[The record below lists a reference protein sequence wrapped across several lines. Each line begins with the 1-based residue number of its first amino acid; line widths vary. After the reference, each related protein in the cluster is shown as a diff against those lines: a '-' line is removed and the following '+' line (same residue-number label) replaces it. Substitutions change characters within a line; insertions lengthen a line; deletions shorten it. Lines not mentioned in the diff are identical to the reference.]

1 MTLSEAELSAPSSSI
16 DISSRILDGSPVPAF
31 VIDAGHVVTHWNDAL
46 ARMSG
51 IPAKDVLGTHHQW
64 RAFYPA
70 HRPVL
75 ADIVVDGAPREL
87 LDKFYRG
94 KYRRAEH
101 CPDAWESEDF
111 FPTFGEEGCWLAFS
125 AAPIR
130 DAEGRI
136 IGCIETL
143 QDITERKE
151 AANAQR
157 EAERRLTQIVA
168 GSPVATFVLDAECK
182 VTHWNRACETLTNTP
197 AQEMLGRSEAWR
209 AFYPYD
215 TRRVVL
221 AELIVRRVAADEL
234 AACYGGRAT
243 PSALV
248 PGAFEADDF
257 FPTFGTKGKR
267 LHFMAAPLR
276 NLRGDVVGAIETLVD
291 FTPEKPA
298 E

>member
-1 MTLSEAELSAPSSSI
+1 MSASLLNDFSA
-16 DISSRILDGSPVPAF
+16 RILDGSPVPAF
-31 VIDAGHVVTHWNDAL
+31 VINTSHVVTHWNDAL

-51 IPAKDVLGTHHQW
+51 IPAKDVIGTHHQW

-75 ADIVVDGAPREL
+75 ADIVIDGAPPSL

-94 KYRRAEH
+94 KYRKAEH

-130 DAEGRI
+130 DGDGKV

-151 AANAQR
+151 AESARR
-157 EAERRLTQIVA
+157 EAERRLVDIVA
-168 GSPVATFVLDAECK
+168 GSPVATFVLDSNCN
-182 VTHWNRACETLTNTP
+182 VTHWNKACESLTNTP
-197 AQEMLGRSEAWR
+197 AQEVLGRDEAWR
-209 AFYPYD
+209 AFYPFD

-221 AELIVRRVAADEL
+221 AEMIVRRAAPEEL
-234 AACYGGRAT
+234 AAYYGGRAK

-248 PGAFEADDF
+248 AGAFEAEDF
-257 FPTFGTKGKR
+257 FPAFGPEGKW
-267 LHFMAAPLR
+267 LHFMAAPLH
-276 NLRGDVVGAIETLVD
+276 NLRGDVVGAIETLVELGVEK
-291 FTPEKPA
+291 TPE
-298 E
+298 

>member
-1 MTLSEAELSAPSSSI
+1 MPESTLI
-16 DISSRILDGSPVPAF
+16 DISARILDGSPVPAF
-31 VIDAGHVVTHWNDAL
+31 VINADHVVTHWNDAL

-51 IPAKDVLGTHHQW
+51 IPAREVLGTHHQW

-75 ADIVVDGAPREL
+75 ADIVVDGAPPEL

-101 CPDAWESEDF
+101 CPDGWESEDF

-130 DAEGRI
+130 DADGRI

-151 AANAQR
+151 AETARR
-157 EAERRLTQIVA
+157 EAERRLIDIVA
-168 GSPVATFVLDAECK
+168 GSPVATFVLDANCK
-182 VTHWNRACETLTNTP
+182 VTHWNHACEALTSTP
-197 AQEMLGRSEAWR
+197 AQEVLGRAEAWR
-209 AFYPYD
+209 PFYPYD

-221 AELIVRRVAADEL
+221 AELIIRRATPEEL
-234 AACYGGRAT
+234 AACYGGRAR

-248 PGAFEADDF
+248 AHAFEAEDF
-257 FPTFGTKGKR
+257 FPTFGAEGKWLR
-267 LHFMAAPLR
+267 FMAAPLY
-276 NLRGDVVGAIETLVD
+276 NLRGDIVGAIETLV
-291 FTPEKPA
+291 ELGA
-298 E
+298 EQSPG

>member
-1 MTLSEAELSAPSSSI
+1 MSESTLIDVSSH
-16 DISSRILDGSPVPAF
+16 ILDGSPVPAF
-31 VIDAGHVVTHWNDAL
+31 VIDSNHVVTHWNKAL

-75 ADIVVDGAPREL
+75 ADIVVDGAPQIL

-94 KYRRAEH
+94 KYRQTEH
-101 CPDAWESEDF
+101 CPGGWESEDF
-111 FPTFGEEGCWLAFS
+111 FPAFGEGCWLAFS

-130 DAEGRI
+130 NSEGNI
-136 IGCIETL
+136 VGCIETL

-151 AANAQR
+151 AENARR
-157 EAERRLTQIVA
+157 EAERRLTEIVA
-168 GSPVATFVLDAECK
+168 GSPVAMFVLDADCK
-182 VTHWNRACETLTNTP
+182 ITHWNKACESLTNSS
-197 AQEMLGRSEAWR
+197 AEEMLGKNEAWR

-221 AELIVRRVAADEL
+221 AELIVRRAEPEEL
-234 AACYGGRAT
+234 AAHYGGRAR
-243 PSALV
+243 PSKLV
-248 PGAFEADDF
+248 AGAFEADEF
-257 FPTFGTKGKR
+257 FPTFGEGGKW
-267 LHFMAAPLR
+267 LHFMAAPLH

-291 FTPEKPA
+291 LGAEK
-298 E
+298 ESK